1 MTNAEIYSSA
11 LLLLSLLRI
20 PFIKKYELYD
30 FEFSQAYLFFWDK
43 IERTNYLLEVFIST
57 RREPLEERLMGFLL
71 SDPYNDGGQ
80 WDMIVNLVN
89 KYGLVPK
96 IYYPETHSSE
106 GTRNLNKILANKVTR
121 EERGGVPY

>member
-1 MTNAEIYSSA
+1 M
-11 LLLLSLLRI
+11 LSLLRI

-43 IERTNYLLEVFIST
+43 IERTNYLLEVFINT

-121 EERGGVPY
+121 DKRGGVTY

>member
-1 MTNAEIYSSA
+1 M
-11 LLLLSLLRI
+11 LSLLRI

-106 GTRNLNKILANKVTR
+106 GTRNLNKILANKVTGR
-121 EERGGVPY
+121 DERGGNPLIDCRENNVNVC

>member
-1 MTNAEIYSSA
+1 
-11 LLLLSLLRI
+11 
-20 PFIKKYELYD
+20 
-30 FEFSQAYLFFWDK
+30 
-43 IERTNYLLEVFIST
+43 
-57 RREPLEERLMGFLL
+57 MGFLL

-106 GTRNLNKILANKVTR
+106 GTRNLNKILANKVTGR
-121 EERGGVPY
+121 DERGGNPLIDCRENNVNVC